1 MTYAE
6 AVSDA
11 LLSTVRDVIP
21 IMVIILG
28 FQSLVLRRGLPQWPR
43 LLIGF
48 ACVILGL
55 SLFLVGLEVALFPLG
70 TTMAQQLADPAFVLP
85 ERLESGE
92 GIDGS
97 VRVVPWYRYYWT
109 YLFAWTIGFSA
120 TIAEPALLAVAIKA
134 HEVSGGTIQVWGLR
148 VAVAIGCGL
157 GVMLGALRIVLGWPL
172 PMVILGGYLF
182 VIVQTLVAPKMI
194 VPLAYDSG
202 GVTTSTITVPIIAA
216 LGLGLATQIPGRDPL
231 VDGFGM
237 IALAVLFPMTTVM
250 GYAQLAIWWNRRQ
263 ARVKARRMDRFRSTA
278 TAP

>member
-263 ARVKARRMDRFRSTA
+263 ARVKSRRMDRFRSTA

>member
-216 LGLGLATQIPGRDPL
+216 LGLGLATQIPERDPL